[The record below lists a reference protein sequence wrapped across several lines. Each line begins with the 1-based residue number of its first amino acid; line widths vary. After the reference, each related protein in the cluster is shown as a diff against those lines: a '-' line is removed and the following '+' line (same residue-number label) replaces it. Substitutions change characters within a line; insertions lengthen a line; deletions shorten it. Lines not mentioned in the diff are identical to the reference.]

1 MSEYLTVKEAAAV
14 FSGRVRSVKAM
25 RRLVDLRVVR
35 HFRVGGRI
43 MFDRAHL
50 AADLAALEV
59 AVDNEAVRREV
70 QARADRRAKIHF
82 EHPRLAQVLA

>member
-50 AADLAALEV
+50 DADLDALEV
-59 AVDNEAVRREV
+59 AVDKEAVAREV
-70 QARADRRAKIHF
+70 QARAERRAKIHF
-82 EHPRLAQVLA
+82 ENSRLAGILA